1 MGLFFWKKN
10 KKKAKLTEEEID
22 QLKEQLDEKMGE
34 FKTLYHD
41 LVEAGGSELPED
53 ILDSVSGGFPPVTIT
68 TPDSTNGLS
77 GQSWWV
83 EIQKQEAQ
91 KHADRDKD
99 GGIEG
104 IDS

>member
-34 FKTLYHD
+34 FRTIYHHFA
-41 LVEAGGSELPED
+41 EAGGSELPED

-68 TPDSTNGLS
+68 TPPGYRYGPNDYSGLEHPAET
-77 GQSWWV
+77 QV
-83 EIQKQEAQ
+83 VVNPT
-91 KHADRDKD
+91 DRPELSD
-99 GGIEG
+99 
-104 IDS
+104 